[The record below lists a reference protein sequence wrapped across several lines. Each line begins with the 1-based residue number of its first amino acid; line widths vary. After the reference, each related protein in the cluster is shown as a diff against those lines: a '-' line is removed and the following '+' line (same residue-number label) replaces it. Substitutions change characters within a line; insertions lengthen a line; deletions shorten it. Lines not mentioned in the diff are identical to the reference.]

1 MWAHTVSLQ
10 PGCFLC
16 FKYLK
21 TVDKAYVGSTHWA
34 FCRTK
39 ARQFPGTACDS
50 FCDFFWQGLDNQ
62 FSNLNSGLAKNSA
75 WVSPKPICETNGWK
89 LGIHY
94 FNNSAELIRWTCVM
108 GGTEGWSERLCLLLG
123 QCGGKMILFHNTSCS
138 LRFQLCKSIITGA
151 FSYKTKYL
159 APGPPG
165 RQTVIATKITKHHC
179 VFQSIPGLFHLFAL
193 VSFRLYNTK
202 Y

>member
-1 MWAHTVSLQ
+1 MLAVHTEHSAGQ
-10 PGCFLC
+10 KHGSFLA
-16 FKYLK
+16 LPV
-21 TVDKAYVGSTHWA
+21 TPSVI
-34 FCRTK
+34 
-39 ARQFPGTACDS
+39 
-50 FCDFFWQGLDNQ
+50 FFWQGLDNQ

-94 FNNSAELIRWTCVM
+94 FKNSAELIRWTCVM
-108 GGTEGWSERLCLLLG
+108 GGTEGWSEWSCFLLG

-138 LRFQLCKSIITGA
+138 LRFQLCKSIITGT

-165 RQTVIATKITKHHC
+165 RQTVC
-179 VFQSIPGLFHLFAL
+179 NSNQ
-193 VSFRLYNTK
+193 N
-202 Y
+202 